1 MYRKPQ
7 VFRVSNYCIASLN
20 IVPCKNVE
28 RSSEASEFVFLWLS
42 CTTICHMYLDWVFSE
57 HHRIHIIL
65 NTAGVSS
72 LNNDTLNNGAVQSM
86 LQIKRSHFHGV
97 QQNIRSTIQNI
108 AKQHQLCAK
117 YNKFRFVANLLFLIF
132 LTFEKWI
139 FYRYFG
145 LLNVILQS
153 IRFKWRYRIAL
164 ATITI
169 L

>member
-1 MYRKPQ
+1 
-7 VFRVSNYCIASLN
+7 
-20 IVPCKNVE
+20 
-28 RSSEASEFVFLWLS
+28 
-42 CTTICHMYLDWVFSE
+42 
-57 HHRIHIIL
+57 
-65 NTAGVSS
+65 
-72 LNNDTLNNGAVQSM
+72 M